1 MAPSRTSPSSI
12 GGHDYHH
19 FVGLVRE
26 TLVAT
31 FAVVAHNFHV
41 PRTWRA
47 KLALTAP
54 RPKRLRQMKRLQP
67 VVTTPPKTNGVAK
80 PRGPK
85 GLELLATPRA
95 GP

>member
-1 MAPSRTSPSSI
+1 
-12 GGHDYHH
+12 
-19 FVGLVRE
+19 
-26 TLVAT
+26 
-31 FAVVAHNFHV
+31 
-41 PRTWRA
+41 
-47 KLALTAP
+47 LTAP